1 MTQSEVTLRKMTGDD
16 VRYIVDIDRR
26 ITGTDRATSW
36 PQTVSRYLEMYY
48 PPLCQ
53 VAETEGQVVGFIL
66 GDVRGWEY
74 GMPPGGWIDIM
85 GIDPRFHRR
94 GIGIKLIQAFV
105 QAAKLQ
111 NMKTHIAIRRQDD
124 DLQKFIRAAGIEP
137 SR

>member
-1 MTQSEVTLRKMTGDD
+1 
-16 VRYIVDIDRR
+16 
-26 ITGTDRATSW
+26 
-36 PQTVSRYLEMYY
+36 
-48 PPLCQ
+48 

-85 GIDPRFHRR
+85 GVDPRFHRR

-105 QAAKLQ
+105 QEAKLQ

-124 DLQKFIRAAGIEP
+124 DLQKFIRAGGFQPGQLIEFEM
-137 SR
+137 